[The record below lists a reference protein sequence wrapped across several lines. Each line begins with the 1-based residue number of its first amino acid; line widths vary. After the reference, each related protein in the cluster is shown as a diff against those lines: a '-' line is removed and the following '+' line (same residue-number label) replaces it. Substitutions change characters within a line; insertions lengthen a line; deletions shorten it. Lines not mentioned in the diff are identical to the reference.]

1 MSNMVQYGM
10 WGNCSNHCDF
20 CLKKDKH
27 ELTPEQ
33 LIREIEETRKNISII
48 DWEGKFHDGIS
59 LLGGELFHIKDP
71 NVQDAFMELIED
83 IIEKILKKV
92 PTAVFSCVTNGIY
105 HPSFLYRVMD
115 RFRDTVGMR
124 RVDIAFSY
132 DLQYRF
138 HTVEARNLVV
148 QNILDFM
155 KRYNHTLVVQM
166 ILTQHVINLCK
177 AGTWSPNYFETE
189 EIPGTI
195 LSFLYPHPIFDGCD
209 KPDKRL
215 PDFQF
220 KRKDLF
226 WFIRWLKDHNERCY
240 YSFLSSTQHSG
251 IYKYTGR
258 FDKDLDGFAEQPKLT
273 DGKEEL
279 ALCGHS
285 TLYRCYSDCDR
296 CLECDLENLESLG

>member
-20 CLKKDKH
+20 CLKKDKR
-27 ELTPEQ
+27 ELTSDQ
-33 LIREIEETRKNISII
+33 LIREIQETRKNIRIV
-48 DWEGKFHDGIS
+48 DWKGQFHNGIS
-59 LLGGELFHIKDP
+59 LLGGELFHLTDP
-71 NVQDAFMELIED
+71 KVQDAFMLLVED
-83 IIEKILKKV
+83 IINVILKNV

-105 HPSFLYRVMD
+105 APTFLYRVMD
-115 RFRDTVGMR
+115 RFRDTVGMQ

-132 DLQYRF
+132 DLKYRF
-138 HTVEARNLVV
+138 HSEEASKLVIK
-148 QNILDFM
+148 NILDFQ

-166 ILTQHVINLCK
+166 ILTQHVIDLCR
-177 AGTWSPNYFETE
+177 AGKWSPNYFENE

-195 LSFLYPHPIFDGCD
+195 LSFLYPHPIYNGFE
-209 KPDKRL
+209 KASKKL

-226 WFIRWLKDHNERCY
+226 WFVRWLKEHNERCY
-240 YSFLSSTQHSG
+240 YSFLSSTHQSG

-258 FDKDLDGFAEQPKLT
+258 FDKGIDGFIEQPKLT

-296 CLECDLENLESLG
+296 CLECDLENLELLE